1 MSYVN
6 QNKGSQRIKSLVA
19 VIVIHAVLGYA
30 LVSGTGVDI
39 SSAVSD
45 GFKVIALSPEP
56 PPEPVREPAP
66 KKAEAKEAE
75 GAASAENL
83 KAKPTQIVAPKPK
96 VKLKV
101 KSPVRAAPKPGPG
114 NDATAGASD
123 RKGPGFGAGGA
134 GDGTGSGR
142 GGDGSGGGGMVSGP
156 AHKSGAITRKDI
168 PRAVWKSGVGGTVV
182 ARFMVEPDGRA
193 TACEIRQSSGYAELD
208 NETCRLLT
216 TRFRFEPAR
225 DAQGKGI
232 RAAYG
237 WRQDWWHGRRKN

>member
-6 QNKGSQRIKSLVA
+6 QNKGSQRIKSLFA

-45 GFKVIALSPEP
+45 RFKVIALSPEA
-56 PPEPVREPAP
+56 PPEPVSEPAL
-66 KKAEAKEAE
+66 KEAKAKDDE
-75 GAASAENL
+75 GAASEENL
-83 KAKPTQIVAPKPK
+83 KAKPTQIVVPKPE

-101 KSPVRAAPKPGPG
+101 KSPVRTAPKAGSG
-114 NDATAGASD
+114 NDESAGASN
-123 RKGPGFGAGGA
+123 REGPGFGAGGA

-142 GGDGSGGGGMVSGP
+142 GGDGSGSGGVVSGP
-156 AHKSGAITRKDI
+156 AHKSGTITRKDI

-208 NETCRLLT
+208 DETCRLLT

-225 DAQGKGI
+225 DAQGKAI
-232 RAAYG
+232 RAPYG